1 MKNLVLVVM
10 LVFTALSLQ
19 AQSNGS
25 ISGTI
30 VDRDGNP
37 LSNANVYLQNTN
49 YGTSSNKNGF
59 YNLSNI
65 QSGNYM
71 LIVSDIGYK
80 TFTSENIEI
89 NGEITLNIEL
99 QNDVSSL
106 DDVVI
111 SGAGKSE
118 YTEKNPSPSLKLQQD
133 LNKIPQNIQVISG
146 DLLEDQQAISM
157 MENITR
163 NVSGAQM
170 IEHWGNFARINMRGF
185 RIPPFRNG
193 MNVLSTW
200 GPMAEDM
207 AMVEKIEVVK
217 GPSAFMLSSGEPGGL
232 YNVVTKKPTGLS
244 RGEIG
249 LTTGSYN
256 TLRATLDVEGKL
268 TEDNKLQYRF
278 VGAGTTQ
285 ESHRDYEP
293 QNRYTFAPSIKYQI
307 DEKTSVTA
315 QYTYQYYKTKLIG
328 SAYVFAPS
336 KYASLDRDFTLS
348 APNLGPSIMKEH
360 YGFIN
365 FNHQLNDDWNITA
378 QLSYLNYQH
387 QGQSLWIDST
397 YNYNNDI
404 PAEENVD
411 YGVTEEGNLIRT
423 VSIWDA
429 HEEQKLGQVFIN
441 GSLQTGGL
449 SHKILGGLDFGNK
462 NYIAD
467 WSQTVA
473 LDTEE
478 DPFNIYNPKAPTNLP
493 DFDRSLD
500 LQQRA
505 SGIITSQYLSY
516 YIQDE
521 LGFLEDKV
529 RLTLAGR
536 YTEFESSYNASSDDE
551 VFTPRVALGITPIE
565 GLTIYGMY
573 DQSFLPEQGTNAS
586 GEPFDPVTAEDIE
599 GGLKYEFLD
608 GKWNATATYFN
619 ITKDKILQPD
629 LTNANYS
636 VQVDSDITSKGVEF
650 DLRGEII
657 KGLGVVLNYAYTN
670 VENEDGSPVPG
681 FSKHTTNG
689 WFNYKFQQEE
699 IKGLGISLG
708 YQYLVDR
715 STWAWAANGN
725 TDLPDY
731 FRMDGGISW
740 ENNKFKIALNMN
752 NILNEYLYS
761 GANYGSYVYWQSEPG
776 RNFRLSLNYKF

>member
-10 LVFTALSLQ
+10 LFFTALSLQ

-59 YNLSNI
+59 YSISNI
-65 QSGNYM
+65 QPGTYA
-71 LIVSDIGYK
+71 LIVSDMGYK
-80 TFTSENIEI
+80 TFTSESIEI
-89 NGEITLNIEL
+89 NGDITLNIEL
-99 QNDVSSL
+99 QDDVSAL

-146 DLLEDQQAISM
+146 DLLEDQQVISM

-232 YNVVTKKPTGLS
+232 YNVVTKKPTGVS
-244 RGEIG
+244 RGEVG

-268 TEDNKLQYRF
+268 TDDNKLQYRF

-365 FNHQLNDDWNITA
+365 FNHQLNDNWNITA

-397 YNYNNDI
+397 YNYDVD
-404 PAEENVD
+404 PED
-411 YGVTEEGNLIRT
+411 YGVTEAGNLIRT

-441 GSLQTGGL
+441 GSVQTGSV

-478 DPFNIYNPKAPTNLP
+478 DPFNIYDPKAPTNLP
-493 DFDRSLD
+493 NFDRSQD

-505 SGIITSQYLSY
+505 VGIITSQYLSY
-516 YIQDE
+516 YVQDE
-521 LGFLEDKV
+521 LGFLEDKI

-551 VFTPRVALGITPIE
+551 VLTPRVALGITPME

-573 DQSFLPEQGTNAS
+573 DQSFLPEQGANYQ

-599 GGLKYEFLD
+599 GGLKYEFMD

-619 ITKDKILQPD
+619 ITKDKILVPD
-629 LTNANYS
+629 TSPGNTNNLS
-636 VQVDSDITSKGVEF
+636 KQIDSDITSKGVEF
-650 DLRGEII
+650 DLRGEITQ
-657 KGLGVVLNYAYTN
+657 GLGVVLNYAYTN

-681 FSKHTTNG
+681 FSKHTTNA
-689 WFNYKFQQEE
+689 WLNYKFQQEE
-699 IKGLGISLG
+699 IKGLGVSLG

-715 STWAWAANGN
+715 STWAWAADGN

-731 FRMDGGISW
+731 FRMDGGLSW
-740 ENNKFKIALNMN
+740 ENSKFKIALNMN